1 VADVKEIVE
10 YITRGLVDD
19 PDAVEITEERADDAV
34 VVRVK
39 VAPEDRGK
47 LIGRGGRTIRAIR
60 DVTRAAATRS
70 GLGVSVELV
79 E

>member
-1 VADVKEIVE
+1 VKEIVE
-10 YITRGLVDD
+10 YIARSLVDE
-19 PDAVEITEERADDAV
+19 PDQVDVSEERTDGAV
-34 VVRVK
+34 ILRVR

>member
-1 VADVKEIVE
+1 VKEIVE
-10 YITRGLVDD
+10 YIARSLVDD
-19 PDAVEITEERADDAV
+19 PDQVDVTEERTDAAV
-34 VVRVK
+34 ILRVR

>member
-1 VADVKEIVE
+1 VKEIVE
-10 YITRGLVDD
+10 YIARGLVDE
-19 PDAVEITEERADDAV
+19 PDAVEVTEEQADGAV
-34 VVRVK
+34 IIRVK
-39 VAPEDRGK
+39 VAAEDRGK

-70 GLGVSVELV
+70 GQGVSVELV